1 MPIRFCAYQY
11 QNIPLRELQ
20 GRWRRAE
27 ELGFDVLWNVDTVV
41 DPDRPRSTMFDG
53 PATLAV
59 MAVTTGGIRIGTLV
73 TSLHFRSPV
82 TAAKASVTV
91 DHLSGGRLEIALG
104 VGDPSAGE
112 GAAGVTWSAG
122 ERVRRFA
129 EFVEL
134 FDRLLSREVTTFD
147 GEFYRCTE
155 AETVPLPLQRPR
167 PPITIAAHG
176 PKMLELTAER
186 ADGWSSWGG
195 YDVETEEQMFAVT
208 RDRSARFDDLC
219 AQVGR
224 DPTAIRHSLCV
235 FPPLTPW
242 ESAGYFRDMVGR
254 YAGIGI
260 DEFVLYWP
268 RTWRDEPREDRVFE
282 QVCADVIPGLR
293 RATS

>member
-1 MPIRFCAYQY
+1 
-11 QNIPLRELQ
+11 
-20 GRWRRAE
+20 
-27 ELGFDVLWNVDTVV
+27 
-41 DPDRPRSTMFDG
+41 MFDG

-59 MAVTTGGIRIGTLV
+59 MAARTAAIRIGTLV
-73 TSLHFRSPV
+73 TSLYFRSPV
-82 TAAKASVTV
+82 TAAKAAVTV

-112 GAAGVTWSAG
+112 GAAGVTWSVG

-129 EFVEL
+129 EFVDL
-134 FDRLLSREVTTFD
+134 FDRLLSNEVTSFD

-155 AETVPLPLQRPR
+155 AETVPLSLQRPR

-176 PKMLELTAER
+176 PKMLELAAER

-195 YDVETEEQMFAVT
+195 YDVETEEQMFALT

-219 AQVGR
+219 AQAGR

-242 ESAGYFRDMVGR
+242 ESAEYFRDMVGR

-268 RTWRDEPREDRVFE
+268 RNWRDEPREDRVFE
-282 QVCADVIPGLR
+282 RVCADVIPGLR
-293 RATS
+293 ETTTL